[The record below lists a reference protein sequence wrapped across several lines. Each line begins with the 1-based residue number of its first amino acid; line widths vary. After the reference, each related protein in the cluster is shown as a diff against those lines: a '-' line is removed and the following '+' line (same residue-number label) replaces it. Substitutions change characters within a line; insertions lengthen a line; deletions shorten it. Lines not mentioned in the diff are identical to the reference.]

1 MGLNPIRM
9 ALLIVM
15 ALAGVFGGYYLGK
28 EVAPA
33 PKPKPEAA
41 ETHPQ
46 PEAAKPKPEPLNG
59 TYEESL
65 PRDIIIQSGRTLK
78 RIALPQPDAEIELGN
93 GANST
98 PHPPPTNEAAPT
110 DNAEAPSKDAAKT
123 EPETAPTPKETET
136 ASLPPVDLG
145 SALPSNIA
153 DLQREKGDQLP
164 PWQRYA
170 LPVTFNDKP
179 KIVIV
184 IDDVGLDR
192 RRARQTIK
200 LPGPLTM
207 SFMAYAE
214 DLNKQASAA
223 RDAGHELMLH
233 VPMEPSSTSINPG
246 PNVLLSGMPA
256 DELKKNIEWN
266 LAQLDG
272 YVGINNH
279 MGSRFTADPEGMNV
293 VVASLKKHG
302 YLFLDSVTSGKSV
315 AHETAR
321 DSGIPFAVRNVFLD
335 HDDDLD
341 AIRRQLRHTEQ
352 IARKTGLAIAIG
364 HPRDKTIEALKD
376 WLPKLDEK
384 GFQLVPISSVVRI
397 AGK

>member
-1 MGLNPIRM
+1 MGLNPVRM

-15 ALAGVFGGYYLGK
+15 ALAGVFGGYYIGK

-33 PKPKPEAA
+33 PKPAPKAVKTAESRPE
-41 ETHPQ
+41 Q
-46 PEAAKPKPEPLNG
+46 LSR

-65 PRDIIIQSGRTLK
+65 PRDIIIESGGVLK
-78 RIALPQPDAEIELGN
+78 RIALPQPDSEIDLGN
-93 GANST
+93 GSPGI
-98 PHPPPTNEAAPT
+98 PHPAPT
-110 DNAEAPSKDAAKT
+110 EKSSPAVPPDPTPQDTVK
-123 EPETAPTPKETET
+123 TAPEKPVPAPKETET
-136 ASLPPVDLG
+136 ASLPTVHLDT
-145 SALPSNIA
+145 ALPSNIA
-153 DLQREKGDQLP
+153 ELQREKGDQLP

-170 LPVTFNDKP
+170 LPITFNGNP

-192 RRARQTIK
+192 RRARQTIN

-233 VPMEPSSTSINPG
+233 VPMEPSSSTINPG
-246 PNVLLSGMPA
+246 PNVLLSGMPT
-256 DELKKNIEWN
+256 DELKKNVEWN

-279 MGSRFTADPEGMNV
+279 MGSRFTADPEGMKV
-293 VVASLKKHG
+293 VVASLKQHG

-321 DSGIPFAVRNVFLD
+321 DGGIPFAIRNVFLD

-364 HPRDKTIEALKD
+364 HPRDKTIEALKE
-376 WLPKLDEK
+376 WLPKLEEK
-384 GFQLVPISSVVRI
+384 GFQLVPISSVVRV
-397 AGK
+397 ANK

>member
-33 PKPKPEAA
+33 PKPKP
-41 ETHPQ
+41 Q
-46 PEAAKPKPEPLNG
+46 AAKTAPEPHNG

-65 PRDIIIQSGRTLK
+65 PRDIIIESGGILK
-78 RIALPQPDAEIELGN
+78 RIALPQPDSEIDLGN
-93 GANST
+93 GGNGA
-98 PHPPPTNEAAPT
+98 PHPAPAKEVTPADTVETPT
-110 DNAEAPSKDAAKT
+110 KDDAKT
-123 EPETAPTPKETET
+123 EPTTPPKPQDTET
-136 ASLPPVDLG
+136 ASLPPIHLDT
-145 SALPSNIA
+145 ALPANIA
-153 DLQREKGDQLP
+153 ELQREKGDQLP

-170 LPVTFNDKP
+170 LPVTLNNKP

-192 RRARQTIK
+192 RRARQTIE

-233 VPMEPSSTSINPG
+233 VPMEPSSPNINPG

-256 DELKKNIEWN
+256 DELRKNIEWN

-279 MGSRFTADPEGMNV
+279 MGSRFTADPEGMKV
-293 VVASLKKHG
+293 VVASLRKHG
-302 YLFLDSVTSGKSV
+302 YLFLDSVTSGRSV

-321 DSGIPFAVRNVFLD
+321 DGGIPFAVRNVFLD

-364 HPRDKTIEALKD
+364 HPRDKTIEALRD
-376 WLPKLDEK
+376 WLPKLDER
-384 GFQLVPISSVVRI
+384 GFQLVPMSSVVRI
-397 AGK
+397 AEK